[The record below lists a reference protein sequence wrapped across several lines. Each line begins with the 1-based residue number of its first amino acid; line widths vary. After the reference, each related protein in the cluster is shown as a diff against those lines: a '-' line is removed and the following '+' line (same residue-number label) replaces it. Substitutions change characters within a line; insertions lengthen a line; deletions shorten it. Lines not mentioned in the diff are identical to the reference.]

1 MAHARRLPISLTSI
15 ALVIAAL
22 VLAMAGPAAAHGP
35 PLHGEGTGQLAITE
49 LVELRAPGPNSIQY
63 RELTGEV
70 EGALEGTIVQ
80 RVTGTVH
87 GAGHVTFRG
96 IMEFTGTVAGCG
108 DEEHTL
114 TLGLTGKGL
123 AGAAPVT
130 ESTVRALGG
139 QGQAGPDVVGVGTV
153 LQDGFAIT
161 YSLRYVCR

>member
-1 MAHARRLPISLTSI
+1 MVHARRLPITFTSI
-15 ALVIAAL
+15 ALAIAAL
-22 VLAMAGPAAAHGP
+22 LLSTAGPAAAHGP
-35 PLHGEGTGQLAITE
+35 PLHGEGTGQLDIVKI
-49 LVELRAPGPNSIQY
+49 VELRAPGPNSMQY
-63 RELTGEV
+63 RELIGEV

-96 IMEFTGTVAGCG
+96 TMEFTGTVAGCG
-108 DEEHTL
+108 DEVHTL

-130 ESTVRALGG
+130 ESTVRAIGG
-139 QGQAGPDVVGVGTV
+139 SDVVGVGTV
-153 LQDGFAIT
+153 LQDGFDVT